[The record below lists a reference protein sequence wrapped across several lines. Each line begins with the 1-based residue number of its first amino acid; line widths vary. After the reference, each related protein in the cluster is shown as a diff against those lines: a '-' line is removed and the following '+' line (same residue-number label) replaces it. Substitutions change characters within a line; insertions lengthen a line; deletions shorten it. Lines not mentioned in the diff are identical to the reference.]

1 MIFRFMHNHQAE
13 FPVSIMCSV
22 FQVSRSGYYAWS
34 KRPESR
40 RSRENR
46 ELAQE
51 ISEIHRESNGIYGSP
66 KVHGELRRRGK
77 RHGRNRVARLMR
89 KDGLYAKTKRKF
101 RVTTDSNHSQP
112 VAPNLLNREF
122 NPARPNQAWVSD
134 ITYIWTAEGWL
145 YLAVVMD
152 LYSRAIVGW
161 SMAERMTRHLVTD
174 ALMLAAKRR
183 NPPRGLLHHSD
194 RGSQYASDDFQELLL
209 KYGMI
214 CSMSRTGNCWDN
226 APAESFFSIL
236 KRELVFHNRYHSRA
250 QARQSIFDYIE
261 RFYNRRRI
269 HSSLGYLTPSE
280 FEELNLAA

>member
-1 MIFRFMHNHQAE
+1 MIFRFMRDHQAE
-13 FPVSIMCSV
+13 FPIAIMCCV

-34 KRPESR
+34 KRPESK
-40 RSRENR
+40 RSSENR
-46 ELAQE
+46 QLAQE
-51 ISEIHRESNGIYGSP
+51 IAEIHRESNGIYGSP

-77 RHGRNRVARLMR
+77 RHGKNRVARLMR

-134 ITYIWTAEGWL
+134 ITYIWTTEGWL
-145 YLAVVMD
+145 FLAVVMD
-152 LYSRAIVGW
+152 LYSRTIVGW
-161 SMAERMTRHLVTD
+161 SMAERMTRQLVMD
-174 ALMLAAKRR
+174 ALILAVRRR

-194 RGSQYASDDFQELLL
+194 RGSQYASEDFQELLL

-236 KRELVFHNRYHSRA
+236 KRELVFHNRYQCRA

-269 HSSLGYLTPSE
+269 HASLGYVTPSE
-280 FEELNLAA
+280 FEKLNLAA